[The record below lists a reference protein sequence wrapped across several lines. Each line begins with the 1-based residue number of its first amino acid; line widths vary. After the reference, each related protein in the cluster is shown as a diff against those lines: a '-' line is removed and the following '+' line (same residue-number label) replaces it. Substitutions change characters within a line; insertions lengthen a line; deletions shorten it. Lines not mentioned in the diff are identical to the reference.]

1 MTTSEV
7 RFIFFGFP
15 GGFEFFHLKKMLCT
29 NCTTHVF
36 SMLILH
42 SKIVYHLLIAL
53 LMAVQ

>member
-15 GGFEFFHLKKMLCT
+15 GGFEFFNLKKMLCT

-36 SMLILH
+36 SMLILY